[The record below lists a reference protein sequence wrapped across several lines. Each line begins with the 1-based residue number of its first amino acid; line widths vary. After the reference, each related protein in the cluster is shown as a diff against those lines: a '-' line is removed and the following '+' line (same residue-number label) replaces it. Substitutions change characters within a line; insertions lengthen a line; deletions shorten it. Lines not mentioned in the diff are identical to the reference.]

1 MRMTVGM
8 VMSLRKI
15 LISVVLI
22 QEPSITSKRNVQ
34 NVIPP
39 VSSNVKP
46 ASAFLSSKSVME
58 LQIVVMRVTKTSIWK
73 AVVIQTVETSFILL
87 QTALVE
93 TMKSNAPIPI
103 FVFRLSYNVMDTM
116 IVEIIKMKLLL
127 FVVL

>member
-1 MRMTVGM
+1 MTVGM

-22 QEPSITSKRNVQ
+22 QEPSITSKRSVQ

-46 ASAFLSSKSVME
+46 ASAFLRGNNVME
-58 LQIVVMRVTKTSIWK
+58 LQIVVMRVTKTSIWQ
-73 AVVIQTVETSFILL
+73 AAVIQPGETSFILL

-103 FVFRLSYNVMDTM
+103 FVFRLSYNAMDTM